1 MNVLEAG
8 KLLLKEYHKRGYE
21 AYIVG
26 GCVRN
31 LLLQL
36 PVHDVD
42 ICTNAKPEETLA
54 MFDQVYQTG
63 IRFGTVTVCW
73 HGHLF
78 EVTTFRI
85 EEYGRQGRNPTIV
98 QYTSHLI
105 EDLRR
110 RDFTMNAI
118 AMDQEGNLFDPFNGR
133 TDIQEGRIRSVGDAV
148 ERFRED
154 GLRLLRA
161 VRFAAQLGFEIEETT
176 WQAMIQERSCLRQV
190 ALERIVQEVEKILLA
205 PDKDKGILLIHRARL
220 IFQLKSEEDI
230 VCFRATNDLDVL
242 WTLLF
247 QLTLPDNGISF
258 TWQELPLSRKLK
270 ERIHWLMERYL
281 HHPNATVEDYVILTR
296 NMPQDWVEKA
306 LQFQWIMNGE
316 RDTWEKQVEEFNRQ
330 VEALPIKSIRE
341 LAIRGDEI
349 ATSLGIPRGPWIK
362 EILNDLWEGVNFH
375 DLPNRKAELIHYLV
389 MQKERWFSEGSNP

>member
-1 MNVLEAG
+1 MNMLEAG
-8 KLLLKEYHKRGYE
+8 KRLLKEYHKRGYE

-54 MFDQVYQTG
+54 MFDEVYQTG
-63 IRFGTVTVCW
+63 IRFGTVTVSW
-73 HGHLF
+73 LGYFF
-78 EVTTFRI
+78 EVTTYRI
-85 EEYGRQGRNPTIV
+85 EDYGSLGRSPTRV
-98 QYTSHLI
+98 QFTPYLI

-118 AMDQEGNLFDPFNGR
+118 AMDQEGNLIDPFNGCA
-133 TDIQEGRIRSVGDAV
+133 DIKEGRIRSVGDAV

-176 WQAMIQERSCLRQV
+176 WQAMIQERTCLQQV
-190 ALERIVQEVEKILLA
+190 ALERIVQEMEKILLSSH
-205 PDKDKGILLIHRARL
+205 KDKGILLIHLAQL

-230 VCFRATNDLDVL
+230 DCFRATNDLDVL

-247 QLTLPDNGISF
+247 QLTLPDNGIPF

-270 ERIHWLMERYL
+270 ERIQWLQGRYL
-281 HHPNATVEDYVILTR
+281 HHPDATMKDYVILTR
-296 NMPQDWVEKA
+296 NMPLDWVEKA
-306 LQFQWIMNGE
+306 LQFQLIMNGE
-316 RDTWEKQVEEFNRQ
+316 KDDWRKQVEELKRQ
-330 VEALPIKSIRE
+330 VELLPIKSIRE

-349 ATSLGIPRGPWIK
+349 ATSLGIPHGPWIK
-362 EILNDLWEGVNFH
+362 EILNDLWEAVSFH
-375 DLPNRKAELIHYLV
+375 GLPNHKAELIHYLE
-389 MQKERWFSEGSNP
+389 MQKERWFCEGSNP